1 MKKQY
6 IIPSTETMDLR
17 AMKAT
22 MESPLFGPASMA
34 SDSFKGTAPAKR
46 EEPF

>member
-6 IIPSTETMDLR
+6 IIPSTEAMDLR

-22 MESPLFGPASMA
+22 MESPLFGPASMP
-34 SDSFKGTAPAKR
+34 SDTFKGTAPTPR
-46 EEPF
+46 EAF

>member
-6 IIPSTETMDLR
+6 IIPLTETMDLR

-34 SDSFKGTAPAKR
+34 SDPGTAPAPR
-46 EEPF
+46 GEEPF